1 MVSLFSKPQTLCDEG
16 QVSLQAQ
23 AKGEGGVLGKS
34 HMLLA
39 SLLVNMEGLPRKMVP
54 SKSGV
59 CFNPLPMGKA
69 KPSQDTLFV

>member
-1 MVSLFSKPQTLCDEG
+1 MVSLFSKPQTLSDEG

-34 HMLLA
+34 HVLLA
-39 SLLVNMEGLPRKMVP
+39 CWLVNMEGLPRKVMR

-59 CFNPLPMGKA
+59 CFNSLPTGAA
-69 KPSQDTLFV
+69 KPYQDTLFV